1 MKLDL
6 LVIAVHPDDA
16 ELGCAGT
23 ILSLV
28 AQGKKVG
35 IVDLTRG
42 ELGTRGTPEIRL
54 QEADAAARILGL
66 SARENMG
73 FRDGFLRNDEEH
85 QKALM
90 VAVRRY
96 QPDIVITNAIYDR
109 HPDHGRASELVVD
122 ACFYSGLRQIKTV
135 DNMGVG
141 ATGLEQEAWR
151 PKLVY
156 HLIQDRYIKPDFIVD
171 ITDFYEKKQA
181 SLLAY
186 KSQFF
191 DPKSNEPMSYIA
203 SQEFMEF
210 LRARAEEF
218 GHVIGVK
225 YGEGF
230 TVDRTIGVKN
240 LFDLK

>member
-54 QEADAAARILGL
+54 QEAEDAARILGL
-66 SARENMG
+66 SARENMN
-73 FRDGFLRNDEEH
+73 FRDGFFRNDEEH
-85 QKALM
+85 QKALI
-90 VAVRRY
+90 VAIRKY
-96 QPDIVITNAIYDR
+96 QPEIVITNAIYDR

-135 DNMGVG
+135 DNLGVD
-141 ATGLEQEAWR
+141 ATRNDQAAWR
-151 PKLVY
+151 PKIVY

-171 ITDFYEKKQA
+171 ITDFYDKKQE

-186 KSQFF
+186 KSQFY

-230 TVDRTIGVKN
+230 TVDRTIGVTD
-240 LFDLK
+240 LFALK

>member
-54 QEADAAARILGL
+54 QEAEAAAQILGL
-66 SARENMG
+66 SARENMR
-73 FRDGFLRNDEEH
+73 FRDGFFQNDEEH
-85 QKALM
+85 QRALM
-90 VAVRRY
+90 VAIRRY
-96 QPDIVITNAIYDR
+96 KPEIVITNAVTDR
-109 HPDHGRASELVVD
+109 HPDHGRASALVVD
-122 ACFYSGLRQIKTV
+122 TCFYSGLRQIKTV
-135 DNMGVG
+135 DNLGDE
-141 ATGLEQEAWR
+141 ATGEAQEAWR
-151 PKLVY
+151 PKVVY

-171 ITDFYEKKQA
+171 ITDFYAKKQE

-186 KSQFF
+186 KSQFY
-191 DPKSNEPMSYIA
+191 DPNSKEPMSYIA

-230 TVDRTIGVKN
+230 TVDRTMGVKN
-240 LFDLK
+240 IFDLV

>member
-16 ELGCAGT
+16 ELGSAGT

-54 QEADAAARILGL
+54 QEAAAAAEILGL
-66 SARENMG
+66 SARENMN
-73 FRDGFLRNDEEH
+73 FRDGFFRNDEEH
-85 QKALM
+85 QLALI
-90 VAVRRY
+90 AAIRKY
-96 QPDIVITNAIYDR
+96 QPEIVITNAITDR
-109 HPDHGRASELVVD
+109 HPDHGRASALVVD

-135 DNMGVG
+135 DNLGAD
-141 ATGLEQEAWR
+141 ATGEDQVAWR
-151 PKLVY
+151 PKHVY

-171 ITDFYEKKQA
+171 ITDFYDKKQE

-186 KSQFF
+186 RSQFY
-191 DPKSNEPMSYIA
+191 DPTSKEPMSYIA
-203 SQEFMEF
+203 SKEFMEF

-230 TVDRTIGVKN
+230 TVDRTIGVTN

>member
-16 ELGCAGT
+16 ELGSAGT

-54 QEADAAARILGL
+54 QEAAAAAHILGL
-66 SARENMG
+66 SARENMN
-73 FRDGFLRNDEEH
+73 FRDGFFRNDEEH
-85 QKALM
+85 QRALI
-90 VAVRRY
+90 AAIRKY
-96 QPDIVITNAIYDR
+96 QPEIVIANAITDR
-109 HPDHGRASELVVD
+109 HPDHGRASALIVD

-135 DNMGVG
+135 DNVG
-141 ATGLEQEAWR
+141 ADAKGEAQEAWR
-151 PKLVY
+151 PKVVY

-171 ITDFYEKKQA
+171 ITDFYEKKQE

-186 KSQFF
+186 KSQFY
-191 DPKSNEPMSYIA
+191 DPNSTEPMSYIA
-203 SQEFMEF
+203 SKEFMEF

-240 LFDLK
+240 IFDLI

>member
-54 QEADAAARILGL
+54 QEAEAAARILGL
-66 SARENMG
+66 SARENMR
-73 FRDGFLRNDEEH
+73 FRDGFFRNDEEH
-85 QKALM
+85 QLALI
-90 VAVRRY
+90 AAIRKY
-96 QPDIVITNAIYDR
+96 QPEIVIANAITDR
-109 HPDHGRASELVVD
+109 HPDHGRASNLIVD

-135 DNMGVG
+135 DNLGAD
-141 ATGLEQEAWR
+141 ATGEAQEAWR
-151 PKLVY
+151 PKVVY

-171 ITDFYEKKQA
+171 ITDFYEKKQE

-186 KSQFF
+186 KSQFY
-191 DPKSNEPMSYIA
+191 DPNSSEPMSYIA
-203 SQEFMEF
+203 SKEFMEF

-218 GHVIGVK
+218 GHVIGTK

-240 LFDLK
+240 IFDLI